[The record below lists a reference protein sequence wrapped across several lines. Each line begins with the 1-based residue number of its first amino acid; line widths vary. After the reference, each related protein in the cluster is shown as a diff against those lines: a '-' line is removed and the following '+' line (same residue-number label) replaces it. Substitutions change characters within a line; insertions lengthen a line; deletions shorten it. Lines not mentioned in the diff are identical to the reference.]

1 MLSDWILPPSYY
13 LDESD
18 PDVVVLRRREEDTFV
33 AAFSGQ
39 GASKEGILAA
49 ARSAVEE
56 LSFQEY
62 KERWLRLAP
71 ARKNEQAD

>member
-1 MLSDWILPPSYY
+1 MLSNWTLHPSYY

-18 PDVVVLRRREEDTFV
+18 PDVVILRRQEADTFV

-49 ARSAVEE
+49 TTPAVEA

-62 KERWLRLAP
+62 KE
-71 ARKNEQAD
+71 KGI

>member
-1 MLSDWILPPSYY
+1 MLSNWTLHPSYY

-18 PDVVVLRRREEDTFV
+18 PDLVILRRQEADTFV

-49 ARSAVEE
+49 ATSVVEA

-62 KERWLRLAP
+62 KEKWLRLVP
-71 ARKNEQAD
+71 AQKNEQAD